1 LRCQIGCHAWAA
13 LLALPLRQAMR
24 EEILLPDDPARQRG
38 PSGPRIG
45 SGCAEVVAREEAG

>member
-1 LRCQIGCHAWAA
+1 MRGPRSSHCQ
-13 LLALPLRQAMR
+13 LRQAMR

-45 SGCAEVVAREEAG
+45 SGCAEVVALEEAG